1 MYTSNYIKPNNG
13 YIIFTPNGHLSRIK
27 CCISLTIDINIAKY
41 YINSFVIPFA
51 FVGNIRDT
59 TFC

>member
-1 MYTSNYIKPNNG
+1 M
-13 YIIFTPNGHLSRIK
+13 FTPNGHLSRIK